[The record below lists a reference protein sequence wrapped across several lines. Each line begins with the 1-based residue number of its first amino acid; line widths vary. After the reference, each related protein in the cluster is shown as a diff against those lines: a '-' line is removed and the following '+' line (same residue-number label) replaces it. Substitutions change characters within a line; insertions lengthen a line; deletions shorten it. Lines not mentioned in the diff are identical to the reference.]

1 MTPTSD
7 RTTSGG
13 PHSHYVTPAQGKQES
28 AAVETPEEVEV
39 AFGDDAEGAVGSGA
53 PVESTGADTGGA

>member
-1 MTPTSD
+1 MTEPPAAATSSPD
-7 RTTSGG
+7 ATAAHGS
-13 PHSHYVTPAQGKQES
+13 AQS
-28 AAVETPEEVEV
+28 AEVETPEEVEV